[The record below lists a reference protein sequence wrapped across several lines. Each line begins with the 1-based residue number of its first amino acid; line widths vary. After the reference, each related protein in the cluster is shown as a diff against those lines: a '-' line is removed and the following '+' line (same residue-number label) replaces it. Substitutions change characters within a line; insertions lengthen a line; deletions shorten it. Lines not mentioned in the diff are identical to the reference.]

1 MSRCPRRALPRRGS
15 LALRSA
21 TFFSAVAAFAAL
33 APTALCAGEPD
44 LRAASINAPNIAE
57 DGSDVTINVAIENL
71 GGALPAETPITFNV
85 YMTTDYVIDAND
97 PHCGEFVTTTL
108 GVQSV
113 TIHIPEDTPAAYYTW
128 AMQVTP
134 ADGELN
140 LANNLVF
147 GIPVGIL
154 HVDMCMLQGSPT
166 LELTTFATGPAPA
179 PVQYK
184 IGNCGEFSSILIFNA
199 VETPEVPWL
208 SVSPATNFAVA
219 QADPASTAFMFD
231 TSSLP
236 LGDHTTSVKFV
247 SITNPNESLTVEVTI
262 HVVEPYFRPGD
273 RLLGE
278 VALPGETDEVRFH
291 GIPGELVRLQVATPT
306 GDVKPIIELVDN
318 RGTVLKTYKFK
329 HSLKAKKKN
338 VKIPS
343 AGLFRLRISGAPG
356 TFGGYDIKT
365 ARKLPKMA
373 NKAKKTL
380 KSKDGSGTAAQ
391 PVLCLPGATLSLVAA
406 KGKKFTGPLNVAV
419 TNPQGSNVDTVPF
432 IITGSDGSIALSNLA
447 VSMNGQYL
455 VLVTGFAN
463 KKETVKLLLNPVQ
476 PPPGNQLLFIP

>member
-1 MSRCPRRALPRRGS
+1 MRRFPRRALPRRGS
-15 LALRSA
+15 HALRSA
-21 TFFSAVAAFAAL
+21 ILFAAL
-33 APTALCAGEPD
+33 GPAAFCAGEPD
-44 LRAASINAPNIAE
+44 LKAAAINAPNIAE
-57 DGSDVTINVAIENL
+57 DGSDVSINIAIENV
-71 GGALPAETPITFNV
+71 GGALPPGTPITFNV
-85 YMTTDYVIDAND
+85 YMTTDYVIDPGD

-108 GVQSV
+108 GVQGV

-128 AMQVTP
+128 AMQVTA
-134 ADGELN
+134 ADGEVN

-154 HVDMCMLQGSPT
+154 HVDMCLMQGSPT
-166 LELTTFATGPAPA
+166 LELTTFATGPAPQ
-179 PVQYK
+179 PVPYK

-199 VETPEVPWL
+199 IEAPDVPWL

-219 QADPASTAFMFD
+219 QADPASTSFMFD

-236 LGDHTTSVKFV
+236 LGDHTTTVQFV
-247 SITNPNESLTVEVTI
+247 SITNPNETLSVDVTV
-262 HVVEPYFRPGD
+262 HVIEPYFAPGD

-278 VALPGETDEVRFH
+278 VSVPGEVDEVRFH
-291 GIPGELVRLQVATPT
+291 GIPGELVRLQVVTPT
-306 GDVKPIIELVDN
+306 ADLKPIIELLDDG
-318 RGTVLKTYKFK
+318 GTVLKTYKFK

-343 AGLFRLRISGAPG
+343 SGLFRLRISGAPG
-356 TFGGYDIKT
+356 TFGTYDIKT

-391 PVLCLPGATLSLVAA
+391 PVLCLPGASLSLVAA
-406 KGKKFTGPLNVAV
+406 KGKKFTGPLNVTV
-419 TNPQGSNVDTVPF
+419 TNPAGNSVDTLPF
-432 IITGSDGSIALSNLA
+432 IVTGPEGNITLSNLS
-447 VSMNGQYL
+447 VNQNGQYL

-463 KKETVKLLLNPVQ
+463 KKETVKLLVNPVQ
-476 PPPGNQLLFIP
+476 PPPGNQILFIP